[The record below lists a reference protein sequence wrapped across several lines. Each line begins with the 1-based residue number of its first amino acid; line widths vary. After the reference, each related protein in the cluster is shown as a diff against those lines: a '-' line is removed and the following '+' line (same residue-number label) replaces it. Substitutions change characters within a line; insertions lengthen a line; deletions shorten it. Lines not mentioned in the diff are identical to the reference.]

1 MAAMTERGDTGT
13 QANDPRWF
21 DLLMA
26 SRWPLAVVLAAWAV
40 AIAAVQIL
48 KKPIPIGLPLSQ
60 PLPVKLVGGV
70 SVEQFKVPVRVKSE
84 GALSVEAIKAL
95 PVSGSVKVPEGVALS
110 RPIQVDTSTPL
121 EVNSDVNVDSPIVV
135 SEVSNPVSIR
145 AVDGE
150 TLQVSTPDGE
160 TLNIIGGV
168 KVNSVGGKINVRLRD
183 AAQSLLPTP

>member
-1 MAAMTERGDTGT
+1 MTQRGDTQR

-21 DLLMA
+21 ELLMA
-26 SRWPLAVVLAAWAV
+26 SRWPLAVVLAACAV

-48 KKPIPIGLPLSQ
+48 RKPIPIGLPLSQ

-84 GALSVEAIKAL
+84 GARSVEAIKAL
-95 PVSGSVKVPEGVALS
+95 PVSGSVKVPEGVSLS

-121 EVNSDVNVDSPIVV
+121 EVNSDVNVDTPIVV
-135 SEVSNPVSIR
+135 SEVSNPVSIQ

-168 KVNSVGGKINVRLRD
+168 RVNSVGGKINVRLRD
-183 AAQSLLPTP
+183 AAKSVLPLP

>member
-1 MAAMTERGDTGT
+1 MTDRGDTPT
-13 QANDPRWF
+13 RTNDPRWF
-21 DLLMA
+21 ELLMA

-48 KKPIPIGLPLSQ
+48 RKPIPIGLPLSQ

-84 GALSVEAIKAL
+84 GALSVEANKAL
-95 PVSGSVKVPEGVALS
+95 PVIGNVKVPEGVALS
-110 RPIQVDTSTPL
+110 RPIRVDTSTPL
-121 EVNSDVNVDSPIVV
+121 EVNSDVNVENPIVV
-135 SEVSNPVSIR
+135 SEVSDPVSIR

-160 TLNIIGGV
+160 SLSIIGGV

-183 AAQSLLPTP
+183 AAESVLPLP

>member
-1 MAAMTERGDTGT
+1 MTERGDTGT

-121 EVNSDVNVDSPIVV
+121 EVNSDVNVASPIVV

-183 AAQSLLPTP
+183 AAQSILPVP

>member
-1 MAAMTERGDTGT
+1 MFENNVKETQTREIHIKDVTFEAMETFIDYCYGKEIR
-13 QANDPRWF
+13 
-21 DLLMA
+21 
-26 SRWPLAVVLAAWAV
+26 
-40 AIAAVQIL
+40 
-48 KKPIPIGLPLSQ
+48 PIQ
-60 PLPVKLVGGV
+60 D
-70 SVEQFKVPVRVKSE
+70 
-84 GALSVEAIKAL
+84 VEAIKAL
-95 PVSGSVKVPEGVALS
+95 PVSGSVKVPEGVSLS

-121 EVNSDVNVDSPIVV
+121 EVNSDVNVDTPIVV

-183 AAQSLLPTP
+183 AAQSLLPVP